1 MRGDRRVRVII
12 PATTANLGPGFDVL
26 GMALTLY
33 NEVTLE
39 TAGGLK
45 AAPTKDKDLEVVV
58 RGEGENSLPRNRS
71 NIVWRAAATVFA
83 RARRWPARVRLT
95 LVNRIP
101 LARGLG
107 SSAAARVG
115 GILAAAKVCGGESP
129 DGALSLAVQLEGHPD
144 NVAPAIL
151 GGLVASVSVPGGVVR
166 TLSVPVPSGLH
177 AVVCVPSFELST
189 ERARRALP
197 RSVPL
202 ADAVFTSSRVAMLV
216 TALAQKRWDLLG
228 IGMEDRLHQPYRAK
242 LVPGL
247 DRVMD
252 AARRA
257 GALGASLSGAGPSIL
272 ALVRG
277 EGVVARRVGAAMV
290 RAFAPRRGRSH
301 ALVLGI
307 DRRGTR
313 VRAA

>member
-1 MRGDRRVRVII
+1 M
-12 PATTANLGPGFDVL
+12 
-26 GMALTLY
+26 TLY
-33 NEVTLE
+33 NEVRLE

-45 AAPTKDKDLEVVV
+45 AAPTRRSDIEIVIK
-58 RGEGENSLPRNRS
+58 GEGAEQLPRDLR
-71 NIVWRAAATVFA
+71 NIVWRAAETVFR
-83 RARRWPARVRLT
+83 RARRWPARARLT

-115 GILAAAKVCGGESP
+115 GLLAAARVCGSSLAPLGRGKGE
-129 DGALSLAVQLEGHPD
+129 GLLSLAVGLEGHPD

-151 GGLVASVSVPGGVVR
+151 GGLVASIVSVRGH
-166 TLSVPVPSGLH
+166 TLTLPIPVPTGLN
-177 AVVCVPSFELST
+177 AIVCVPSFELST

-228 IGMEDRLHQPYRAK
+228 IAMEDRLHQPYRAR

-247 DRVMD
+247 DRVMA
-252 AARRA
+252 AARKA
-257 GALGASLSGAGPSIL
+257 GALGAALSGAGPSVL

-277 EGVVARRVGAAMV
+277 EGVVARRVGDAMV
-290 RAFAPRRGRSH
+290 RAFASRRIRSH
-301 ALVLGI
+301 ALMLGI
-307 DRRGTR
+307 DRRGAR
-313 VRAA
+313 VRTA